1 MARIRYAR
9 RDKNRNIQG
18 NFRGQ
23 NFTKIVTYTRH
34 ALYKNYRF
42 AKQAFGFSQDSSKLI
57 TDLGTQQ
64 AALVG
69 QQNLVREKLTEMQ
82 QDVQNKANTD
92 DVDKIN
98 GEVSNKGIELDSMAD
113 TIKNV
118 ESTLKIGCMRYT
130 VEEIK

>member
-1 MARIRYAR
+1 
-9 RDKNRNIQG
+9 
-18 NFRGQ
+18 
-23 NFTKIVTYTRH
+23 
-34 ALYKNYRF
+34 
-42 AKQAFGFSQDSSKLI
+42 
-57 TDLGTQQ
+57 
-64 AALVG
+64 
-69 QQNLVREKLTEMQ
+69 MQ